1 MKSLKRIL
9 TLALSAVLCLPVLSS
24 CQTRE
29 EQIAENP
36 YATAAHD
43 LMLRIIED
51 YYDKDSHDLHTEK
64 EDTGG
69 NAFVWPF
76 GAFLEALSDTYELF
90 PGDEIIKETYVD
102 ALDKGLAKYRVKGT
116 VTAPSGEYKSI
127 VYYNASAGNKGDYYY
142 DDNAWICLQL
152 LRAYDLLGDKTYLE
166 KAEELL
172 IFFETGWDDV
182 LGGGIY
188 WDKSYSSKN
197 TCADGPIAIAYFLA
211 YQRTKNHH
219 YLDMGKKILDW
230 MNETLREED
239 GLYIDNVSAE
249 GERNTWKAD
258 YNQGTPLYALC
269 LAAELTKDKTYRTM
283 ADETA
288 LAARNN
294 AFRYREKTGHATILG
309 NPIYKAWCVGW
320 LMRGFEAYATLTGT
334 DAEGFVCM
342 EYVLDQK
349 TLGKADENGYYDPY
363 FGTSDWAG
371 ENTTE
376 SLQASGVCSVLAV
389 CAHYDVYVK

>member
-1 MKSLKRIL
+1 MGYFKRIL
-9 TLALSAVLCLPVLSS
+9 ALTLSAALLLPVVTS
-24 CQTRE
+24 CKDRSAE
-29 EQIAENP
+29 IAENP

-43 LMLRIIED
+43 LILNIIED
-51 YYDKDSHDLHTEK
+51 YYDREDHDLHTERGG
-64 EDTGG
+64 DG

-76 GAFLEALSDTYELF
+76 GSFLEALSDTYELF
-90 PGDEIIKETYVD
+90 PEDETIRSTYID
-102 ALDKGLAKYRVKGT
+102 ALTNGIAKYRVKGK
-116 VTAPSGEYKSI
+116 VTTPTGEFSDI
-127 VYYNASAGNKGDYYY
+127 VYYNASVGNRGDFYY
-142 DDNAWICLQL
+142 DDNAWICLQF
-152 LRAYDLLGDKTYLE
+152 LRAYDLLGDETYLE

-172 IFFETGWDDV
+172 TFFETGWDDV

-188 WDKSYSSKN
+188 WDKTYTSKN
-197 TCADGPIAIAYFLA
+197 TCADGPIAICYFLA
-211 YQRTKNHH
+211 YQKTKNEH

-230 MNETLREED
+230 MNETLRED
-239 GLYIDNVSAE
+239 DLYIDNVNIK
-249 GERNTWKAD
+249 GESNTWKAD

-269 LAAELTKDKTYRTM
+269 LAAEITGEKDYRTM
-283 ADETA
+283 ADATA

-294 AFRYREKTGHATILG
+294 AFRYRPQNGHAFING

-320 LMRGFEAYATLTGT
+320 LMRGFEEYARLTGS

-349 TLGKADENGYYDPY
+349 TIGKADGDGYYDPY
-363 FGTSDWAG
+363 FGTDDWSG

-376 SLQASGVCSVLAV
+376 ALQACGVCSVLAV